1 MKPNATILNELELHR
16 GMQNQ
21 EPPKGELPITGVYSM
36 GSTSSVGQSCSLP
49 ILISGYVTRPGWIAK
64 SASLLQRKCSL
75 LESWAAS
82 LGVEVSFFLIDENR
96 FRHNE
101 SGSLGGEDC
110 GSTQHILLLDE
121 FYRTAVRLAGKR
133 ILWNMVPCDEEE
145 HYDDY
150 VMGLYAQGVLTPNEW
165 LISAASVPVG
175 GRVLRR
181 QPVAAV

>member
-1 MKPNATILNELELHR
+1 
-16 GMQNQ
+16 
-21 EPPKGELPITGVYSM
+21 M
-36 GSTSSVGQSCSLP
+36 GSTSSVGQSCSSDLD
-49 ILISGYVTRPGWIAK
+49 IWVCHQSWLDSEERQ
-64 SASLLQRKCSL
+64 LLQRKCSL

-133 ILWNMVPCDEEE
+133 ILWNMVPGDEEE

-150 VMGLYAQGVLTPNEW
+150 VMTLYAQGVLMAGSRRTQLALRRRVLWRQP
-165 LISAASVPVG
+165 LAAVQEYRLPVQSGIENAAAGSLFLGIPESTPVG
-175 GRVLRR
+175 ERY
-181 QPVAAV
+181 

>member
-1 MKPNATILNELELHR
+1 M
-16 GMQNQ
+16 
-21 EPPKGELPITGVYSM
+21 
-36 GSTSSVGQSCSLP
+36 
-49 ILISGYVTRPGWIAK
+49 
-64 SASLLQRKCSL
+64 QRKCSL

-145 HYDDY
+145 NYDDY
-150 VMGLYAQGVLTPNEW
+150 VMSLYSQGVLTPNEW
-165 LISAASVPVG
+165 LDLGGLSSLSAEEYFGASLWQLYKSIDSPYKAVLKTLLLEAYSWNTPRRACWRKILNSVCTT
-175 GRVLRR
+175 GRSSPTGLM
-181 QPVAAV
+181 PTA

>member
-1 MKPNATILNELELHR
+1 M
-16 GMQNQ
+16 
-21 EPPKGELPITGVYSM
+21 
-36 GSTSSVGQSCSLP
+36 
-49 ILISGYVTRPGWIAK
+49 
-64 SASLLQRKCSL
+64 QRKCSL

-145 HYDDY
+145 NYDDY
-150 VMGLYAQGVLTPNEW
+150 VMSLYSQGVLTPNEW
-165 LISAASVPVG
+165 LGSGRPELPVRR
-175 GRVLRR
+175 RVLWRK
-181 QPVAAV
+181 PLAAL

>member
-1 MKPNATILNELELHR
+1 MSRARLDSEER
-16 GMQNQ
+16 Q
-21 EPPKGELPITGVYSM
+21 
-36 GSTSSVGQSCSLP
+36 
-49 ILISGYVTRPGWIAK
+49 
-64 SASLLQRKCSL
+64 LLQRKCSL

-150 VMGLYAQGVLTPNEW
+150 VMGLYARGVLTPNEW
-165 LISAASVPVG
+165 LDLGGLSSLSAEEYFGASLWQLYKSIDSPIK
-175 GRVLRR
+175 RC
-181 QPVAAV
+181 

>member
-1 MKPNATILNELELHR
+1 MSP
-16 GMQNQ
+16 G
-21 EPPKGELPITGVYSM
+21 
-36 GSTSSVGQSCSLP
+36 
-49 ILISGYVTRPGWIAK
+49 GWIAK
-64 SASLLQRKCSL
+64 APAAAAKCSL

-121 FYRTAVRLAGKR
+121 FYRTACASPASVFCGIWCRAMKK
-133 ILWNMVPCDEEE
+133 

-150 VMGLYAQGVLTPNEW
+150 VMGLYAR
-165 LISAASVPVG
+165 AC
-175 GRVLRR
+175 
-181 QPVAAV
+181 